1 LDPVLL
7 MAISSIFRCRLGG
20 PWPQKPT
27 VDVSADAMD
36 EESLDCLPLKVLV
49 LQTSSRP
56 SIIVATGEF
65 VFLGF
70 LSQALSLAKPR
81 RSLLFFLGN
90 SPAWVGYTS
99 SFTFFY
105 FFFRVA

>member
-1 LDPVLL
+1 
-7 MAISSIFRCRLGG
+7 MA
-20 PWPQKPT
+20 QKPT

-56 SIIVATGEF
+56 STIVATGEF

-70 LSQALSLAKPR
+70 LSQALPCEATTLPA
-81 RSLLFFLGN
+81 FFLGN